1 MELLRN
7 YRLRE
12 SIKFVVL
19 LKFFTYI
26 YLIWNPNND
35 MCNFGKSLG
44 MKYEQYRASNVRFI
58 RLLAK
63 QELKKKLDRKRLR
76 DELTDFRNGIK
87 EKNYSD
93 DISAYSDL
101 KKRGLN
107 NLDLYKKVYSHRYA
121 KKNVFGKLDCYCEK
135 KLFDKIDY
143 INELAEKKW
152 NNKKS
157 FIKKILQKYFIPLF
171 LFSLLPLLGSIFIIL
186 FDGKD
191 KAIIKVC
198 TKIHSNGECDTQ
210 EAMFHVN
217 DTFKAFEKINYIL
230 FYYIVPSIVILVI
243 LYILL
248 ELIKYERL
256 KSGKDKM
263 SVKQYCR
270 LCKSIL

>member
-1 MELLRN
+1 
-7 YRLRE
+7 
-12 SIKFVVL
+12 
-19 LKFFTYI
+19 
-26 YLIWNPNND
+26 
-35 MCNFGKSLG
+35 
-44 MKYEQYRASNVRFI
+44 MKYEKYGALNVRFI

-63 QELKKKLDRKRLR
+63 QELKKELYHKRLR
-76 DELTDFRNGIK
+76 EDLSYVRKGNK

-93 DISAYSDL
+93 DISAYTNL

-107 NLDLYKKVYSHRYA
+107 NLDLYKKVYNHRYA

-157 FIKKILQKYFIPLF
+157 FIKKIFQKYFIPLF
-171 LFSLLPLLGSIFIIL
+171 FFSLLPLLGSIFIIL

-198 TKIHSNGECDTQ
+198 NKSHTGTADGKCDN
-210 EAMFHVN
+210 ADAWFHVN
-217 DTFKAFEKINYIL
+217 DTFRAFEEINYIL
-230 FYYIVPSIVILVI
+230 FYYIVPIIVILVI
-243 LYILL
+243 IYILL
-248 ELIKYERL
+248 KLIKYERL
-256 KSGKDKM
+256 KTGKDKM